1 MHGKIKRTGMFLL
14 SGALIAAMLLSD
26 AGPLYAKE
34 ERAPTES
41 TEVLEHTSSIM
52 ERLIKAEDLKKEW
65 ALYSKSEKE
74 QAIHELLEEKDGIY
88 LSCICY
94 RMTEAMEKA
103 KIKTFKQAEAFVSDL
118 DVLFEVI
125 AVSETFTGK
134 EEDVLSLLKRDRKD
148 QSKTIKEYL
157 KQEQLEASYP
167 AVLNMLLKAC
177 QEKTSKGSL
186 KSQVLQCFSKD
197 DEKETKPE
205 RSSFVLKTVQ
215 TKPNLKAAASDG
227 FTTFK
232 TADTAKQ
239 IRDAIASVKSGAK
252 VAIRIDSGVNVS
264 AVIKTNGRHVKIYA
278 DSVSGHNINRSD
290 YDGALFQVN
299 GGSLTIGS
307 YDGDGRAKNNL
318 YINGKTE
325 DASSALILVSS
336 GALYLNKYS
345 QIINGYADGDY
356 GGGGGIEV
364 GASGTV
370 YMYNGATIKNC
381 SSSQFGE
388 YASSSTKTTHG
399 GAVLVQN
406 GGKFYM
412 YGGTITNCAAVHG
425 GAVMGYGNVGLYG
438 GTIYGCR
445 AENGTRYDALGGAV
459 KMQGAIKESGTV
471 KNTTATLT
479 VNTVSS
485 VPAGKD
491 GYTQSPSASGI
502 SIHDNSADGAG
513 GAICANNGAK
523 AAIGKSNIYNN
534 QSIRGNGGAICTSDG
549 SYREGANTTVNANAN
564 IHDNNTSAFGTS
576 SSFKGGGI
584 YYSSKASG
592 TINGGSIA
600 NNSADYGGGIYH
612 ECALTMNGGSIN
624 GNNTRKTALGGTGG
638 SGGGIYAL
646 GKLTVNGGT
655 ISNNAAGTYGG
666 AAIIKGNGAAV
677 SGGTFS
683 GNTAVN
689 NGGAFQLDGPM
700 SLSNATISNNR
711 ASGSGGGIAAGTA
724 GIFNMHGGT
733 ISGNN
738 AVYGGGVQIY
748 SSSQSN
754 LNGGVIT
761 GNTASSCGGG
771 LNVDGATKINGTNIT
786 NNRSN
791 GYGGGIQI
799 GNGKTLSCVKS
810 QITGN
815 IASGRGGGVYVTA
828 NGTFTSYGSS
838 AGVAISSNQGAD
850 AGGIWNSGHTILNN
864 NTSVTGNKTS
874 APYSIAHC
882 GQEFK
887 IEGGTQMDQKV
898 YLGAGCY
905 IMVSSLY
912 FYNSSLMAEIA
923 LDSAN
928 RKNGYAAIRGDVT
941 NPADASYKSGSD
953 LLCSSGKRFHYD
965 DGQYVLRPGNL
976 KKDTSGCASYTV
988 VLSEQYPVV
997 YHKNLSDE
1005 KVVENLPSRQVKYW
1019 AEDQKLS
1026 SLVPTCE
1033 GYSCLGWNTKA
1044 DGLGDGY
1051 QIGALYTKNAGLD
1064 LYARWPDQ
1072 YLIRY
1077 DGDEADSGSVDAQKE
1092 FKKNS
1097 LNLRKNGFEKKD
1109 HNFRF
1114 WKQDIENYDDA
1125 KARLENEKVS
1135 FEELLSE
1142 REQPASQFS
1151 RSLLKMGNTAEMIEG
1166 VPLTGAFTMK
1176 ANWNHLPTITLK
1188 DGKGLFYENENVTVK
1203 ELKSIVDAQD
1213 KEDQDLSDQLQI
1225 KKIEFMSSQKDQYH
1239 PEMIAGDD
1247 LKDSVKMDTYF
1258 QHLKRNEE
1266 VTVKVTY
1273 YVEDS
1278 MGGTVTETFDIKVRY
1293 NEPPKVTAYSAAYFD
1308 RELTENP
1315 KEVIKE
1321 LRKNAAATDKE
1332 DEQVFHLE
1340 APKAII
1346 ATPKDE
1352 VTKENGQTL
1361 YSVIEDLKHAGYGAQ
1376 EIEYQ
1381 AIDSLGKESKVNV
1394 KVYIAN
1400 SDPDEFHPLC
1410 YVRFINKEH
1419 LDTLDKNSIW
1429 KKDET
1434 LYQMLRETLDKEDD
1448 AVYTAEFE
1456 SGE

>member
-74 QAIHELLEEKDGIY
+74 QAIHELLEEKDGVY
-88 LSCICY
+88 LSCVCY

-103 KIKTFKQAEAFVSDL
+103 KIKTFKQAEAFVTDL

-125 AVSETFTGK
+125 AVSETVAGK
-134 EEDVLSLLKRDRKD
+134 EEDALSLLKRDSKD

-167 AVLNMLLKAC
+167 AVFQILLKAC
-177 QEKTSKGSL
+177 QEKTNKGSL
-186 KSQVLQCFSKD
+186 KSQVLQCFPKD
-197 DEKETKPE
+197 EEGTKPE
-205 RSSFVLKTVQ
+205 RTSFALKPVQ

-252 VAIRIDSGVNVS
+252 VVIRVDSGVNVS

-278 DSVSGHNINRSD
+278 DSVSGHNINRSN

-299 GGSLTIGS
+299 GGSLTIGA

-471 KNTTATLT
+471 KNTSATLT

-485 VPAGKD
+485 VPTGKD
-491 GYTQSPSASGI
+491 GYTQSPSTSGI

-523 AAIGKSNIYNN
+523 ATIGKSNIYNN

-549 SYREGANTTVNANAN
+549 SYRAGANTTVNANAN

-600 NNSADYGGGIYH
+600 SNSADYGGGIYH

-624 GNNTRKTALGGTGG
+624 GNNTRKSALGGTGG

-646 GKLTVNGGT
+646 GRLTVNGGS

-666 AAIIKGNGAAV
+666 AAIIKSNGAAV

-689 NGGAFQLDGPM
+689 NGGAFQLDGTM
-700 SLSNATISNNR
+700 SFSNAAISNNR
-711 ASGSGGGIAAGTA
+711 ASGSGGGVAAGTA
-724 GIFNMHGGT
+724 GIFNMNSGT

-761 GNTASSCGGG
+761 SNTASSCGGG

-815 IASGRGGGVYVTA
+815 VASGRGGGVYVTA

-838 AGVAISSNQGAD
+838 AGVAISSNQGTD

-905 IMVSSLY
+905 ILVSSPY
-912 FYNSSLMAEIA
+912 FYNSSLTAEIA
-923 LDSAN
+923 PDSAN
-928 RKNGYAAIRGDVT
+928 RKNGYAAVRGDVT
-941 NPADASYKSGSD
+941 NPADASYQSGSD

-976 KKDTSGCASYTV
+976 KNNTSGCASYTI
-988 VLSEQYPVV
+988 VLSEQYPIV

-1005 KVVENLPSRQVKYW
+1005 KVVENLPSQQVKYW
-1019 AEDQKLS
+1019 AEDQNLS

-1051 QIGALYTKNAGLD
+1051 QIGAMYTKNAGLD

-1077 DGDEADSGSVDAQKE
+1077 DGDEEDAGSVDAQKE

-1109 HNFRF
+1109 CNFLY
-1114 WKQDIENYDDA
+1114 WKQDVENYKNATKRQEGDSVAYEDLVGERDGGAVVLSMFSLKSA
-1125 KARLENEKVS
+1125 KE
-1135 FEELLSE
+1135 
-1142 REQPASQFS
+1142 
-1151 RSLLKMGNTAEMIEG
+1151 EMIEG
-1166 VPLTGAFTMK
+1166 VPLVDAFTMK
-1176 ANWNHLPTITLK
+1176 ANWNHFPIIRMK
-1188 DGKGLFYENENVTVK
+1188 DEKQIFYENQKVTVK
-1203 ELKSIVDAQD
+1203 DLKDVVEVKDQEDDDIAEHLKIV
-1213 KEDQDLSDQLQI
+1213 KVEYEPS
-1225 KKIEFMSSQKDQYH
+1225 KKDQYQ
-1239 PEMIAGDD
+1239 PETISNDD
-1247 LKDSVKMDTYF
+1247 LDNSIKMDTYF
-1258 QHLKRNEE
+1258 RHLSKNEDA
-1266 VTVKVTY
+1266 TVKVTF
-1273 YVEDS
+1273 YVKDS
-1278 MGGTVTETFDIKVRY
+1278 MGGATTKTIDVKVRY
-1293 NEPPKVTAYSAAYFD
+1293 NEPPKLTAYTAAYFD
-1308 RELTENP
+1308 RELTETP
-1315 KEVIKE
+1315 EEVIKE
-1321 LRKNAAATDKE
+1321 LRENVAATDKE
-1332 DEQVFHLE
+1332 DEKVFHIE

-1352 VTKENGQTL
+1352 ETKENEQTL
-1361 YSVIEDLKHAGYGAQ
+1361 YSVIEDLKHAGYGTQ

-1381 AIDSLGKESKVNV
+1381 AVDSLGKESKVKV

-1448 AVYTAEFE
+1448 AAYTAEFE